1 MHVYTEQQLKH
12 SGTQNT
18 LKGPQAVRCNTE
30 ARKKKKKVFQTEYM
44 ECNHCKNCNQVRV
57 HVLSEV
63 QIPQN
68 NKYSYQVQLFK
79 YYFTPLLINL
89 S

>member
-30 ARKKKKKVFQTEYM
+30 ARKKKKK
-44 ECNHCKNCNQVRV
+44 
-57 HVLSEV
+57 
-63 QIPQN
+63 
-68 NKYSYQVQLFK
+68 KYSRQNTWNVTTAK
-79 YYFTPLLINL
+79 IVIR
-89 S
+89 